1 MEKII
6 KDLSK
11 KQGKSFSLEDEF
23 KKIEENKDT
32 VNDLMNKKKNEE
44 QRKIKEAEDNRQK
57 AKRKKAFE
65 NIPKKFEGVTMQNL
79 KDEYEGKEFYQALN
93 VFVKAVYDIDEL
105 DKGIYLYGN
114 TGTGKTSLLSVLA
127 QVLYDKKGKS
137 ISYMTEEEFKNS
149 LQETYKDYSNKTDVE
164 VIKDIAKHEIVL
176 IDELGQNNSKWF
188 LQNFKILLDEIQN
201 KKHLIF
207 TTSNYSLEKLAG
219 RYMEKNPT
227 DELCKQVVDRLIG
240 MTTPLEIKGE
250 SRR

>member
-1 MEKII
+1 MDRIL
-6 KDLSK
+6 KDLSN
-11 KQGKSFSLEDEF
+11 KQGGGFNLQDEIKKVED
-23 KKIEENKDT
+23 NKDQISEL
-32 VNDLMNKKKNEE
+32 VNKRKQEEEKQINKAKEN
-44 QRKIKEAEDNRQK
+44 RKK
-57 AKRKKAFE
+57 AKRRKAFK

-79 KDEYEGKEFYQALN
+79 KDEYEGKEFHQALN
-93 VFVKAVYDIDEL
+93 IFVKEVYDIDEI

-137 ISYMTEEEFKNS
+137 ISYMTEEDFKNK

-207 TTSNYSLEKLAG
+207 ITSNYSLEKLAY